1 LDAPTGALEE
11 VEVRTNRSV
20 RGVSI
25 VGVFSTL
32 LTVILL
38 GSGEGR
44 TKEETVR
51 STGTELV
58 AVFIASSTCGGIT
71 DPRLEPGL
79 GRAMNV
85 LAEDARLQGHRF
97 IRVGI
102 ALDPDP
108 EAGLDVLNRFGP
120 FDELYIGGEYLNAGA
135 LNYLDSGALAI
146 PQLVVVRRDVRVT
159 GGLMAVASA
168 DVIMRKVGA
177 DQIDRWSQVAVAS
190 LGDGTM
196 E

>member
-1 LDAPTGALEE
+1 
-11 VEVRTNRSV
+11 VRTNRSV

-120 FDELYIGGEYLNAGA
+120 FDEYWGRIPKRRSSKLLGFWSACHSPARSRPARCPSDRRLNGC
-135 LNYLDSGALAI
+135 
-146 PQLVVVRRDVRVT
+146 
-159 GGLMAVASA
+159 
-168 DVIMRKVGA
+168 
-177 DQIDRWSQVAVAS
+177 SQC
-190 LGDGTM
+190 
-196 E
+196 